1 MAASDASKHD
11 LTSELGKFLD
21 RHLVFPLLEFLQAKK
36 VYPEAEI
43 LEAKIALLQKTNML
57 DFAADIYKS
66 LHNAKDV
73 PPEMTKRRE
82 EVRRLR
88 LDGLHVPLLEEEV
101 DDAVATV
108 LVVEEDEQ
116 RPVNEPRAR
125 VHLRQRRRILAVL
138 HRVLEPVHI
147 LHRGVPVLLEDIRGK
162 LPQSALPPFSP
173 LVQRLR

>member
-73 PPEMTKRRE
+73 PPES
-82 EVRRLR
+82 V
-88 LDGLHVPLLEEEV
+88 LHVV
-101 DDAVATV
+101 DFPS
-108 LVVEEDEQ
+108 
-116 RPVNEPRAR
+116 PVTPSTTRLNNPSS
-125 VHLRQRRRILAVL
+125 
-138 HRVLEPVHI
+138 
-147 LHRGVPVLLEDIRGK
+147 DIDCSN
-162 LPQSALPPFSP
+162 LYTL
-173 LVQRLR
+173 